1 MTTED
6 LSKELLEELSEAA
19 HYAQGFDD
27 YGVANEEERGE
38 AEAVARSF
46 LQAVIDSP
54 RARQELGALFLKS
67 PLESSQATE
76 FAEAESLKRES
87 ES

>member
-1 MTTED
+1 MTTDD

-38 AEAVARSF
+38 ALARSF

-87 ES
+87 GS